1 MQHPIRFGGPL
12 LEWQLCTIRMAVEVQ
27 KAYLVTLPAFLHQ
40 DIGFNNVLSTFC
52 LINDTK

>member
-1 MQHPIRFGGPL
+1 MQHPIRFGGAL
-12 LEWQLCTIRMAVEVQ
+12 LEWQLCAERMASKVQ
-27 KAYLVTLPAFLHQ
+27 KAHLVTLSAFLHQ